1 MKKHPHASSKHPYHS
16 NTTHKKNGQTKTDSQ
31 VTTNE
36 YSVGLY
42 LCFFT
47 VVFTATYIAFLFTV
61 GTHVRTIDGLDILFE
76 AGSVLVALLMFIM
89 ISFFKVYLHI
99 KVPLLSGLFCIIL
112 GRTTDCLD
120 ELITITIEH
129 WSAIGDGVALVG
141 EILVV
146 YAATRWIL
154 EAHYMSMTDKLTQL
168 YNRHYL
174 EQAFERMIFFKG
186 RAGPKLALIMLDID
200 DFKSINDRYGHG
212 IGDDVLKII
221 AGILGRNT
229 RENDIVARLGGEEF
243 EILLPNTDL
252 DTALIF
258 AERIRSALEKHEQKL
273 VPRVTASIGVTVFQD
288 GDSIKSLRLR
298 ADTAVYKAKRNGK
311 NRIEVSQDSNAS
323 EDQEDSTP
331 PPLHHSQNTSIEF
344 NKTELV

>member
-1 MKKHPHASSKHPYHS
+1 MTKHQNASPKYSPG
-16 NTTHKKNGQTKTDSQ
+16 TQ

-36 YSVGLY
+36 YSIGLY

-47 VVFTATYIAFLFTV
+47 VVFTATYIAFLFTI
-61 GTHVRTIDGLDILFE
+61 GTHVRAIDGLDILFE

-89 ISFFKVYLHI
+89 ISFFKVYFHI
-99 KVPLLSGLFCIIL
+99 KVPLLTGLFCIIL
-112 GRTTDCLD
+112 GRTTDCID

-129 WSAIGDGVALVG
+129 WSAIGDGVALIG

-154 EAHYMSMTDKLTQL
+154 DAHYMSMTDKLTQL

-200 DFKSINDRYGHG
+200 DFKSVNDRYGHG

-221 AGILGRNT
+221 AGILERNT

-243 EILLPNTDL
+243 EILLPNTDF
-252 DTALIF
+252 DTALVF
-258 AERIRSALEKHEQKL
+258 AERIRSSLEKHEQKL
-273 VPRVTASIGVTVFQD
+273 VPRVTASFGVTVFQD

-311 NRIEVSQDSNAS
+311 NRIEISQSPDTS
-323 EDQEDSTP
+323 EGAEDNP
-331 PPLHHSQNTSIEF
+331 FLPSQNSSVEF
-344 NKTELV
+344 NKTNLV

>member
-1 MKKHPHASSKHPYHS
+1 MTKQSL
-16 NTTHKKNGQTKTDSQ
+16 NTDATSEKNGNAKNSTQ

-47 VVFTATYIAFLFTV
+47 VVFTATYIAFLFTI
-61 GTHVRTIDGLDILFE
+61 GTPVDHIDILDIGFE

-89 ISFFKVYLHI
+89 ISFFKVHLHI
-99 KVPLLSGLFCIIL
+99 KAPLLAGLFCIVL
-112 GRTTDCLD
+112 GRTTRCID
-120 ELITITIEH
+120 EIIITTIGH
-129 WSAIGDGVALVG
+129 WSAIGNGLALIG

-154 EAHYMSMTDKLTQL
+154 QAHYIAMTDKLTQL

-186 RAGPKLALIMLDID
+186 RARPKLALIMLDID

-221 AGILGRNT
+221 ANILERNT

-243 EILLPNTDL
+243 EILLPNTDF
-252 DTALIF
+252 DTALTF
-258 AERIRSALEKHEQKL
+258 AERIRSALEKHEQTL
-273 VPRVTASIGVTVFQD
+273 VPKVTASIGVTIFQD
-288 GDSIKSLRLR
+288 GDNIKSLRLR
-298 ADTAVYKAKRNGK
+298 ADIAVYEAKRNGK
-311 NRIEVSQDSNAS
+311 NRIEAS
-323 EDQEDSTP
+323 KDPDSTLASKGCAMGP
-331 PPLHHSQNTSIEF
+331 ENSTPSSLHTPQKNTVEF
-344 NKTELV
+344 NKAELV

>member
-1 MKKHPHASSKHPYHS
+1 MTKHQNASSKHSP
-16 NTTHKKNGQTKTDSQ
+16 KTGTQ

-47 VVFTATYIAFLFTV
+47 VVFTATYIAFLFTI
-61 GTHVRTIDGLDILFE
+61 GTPVANVDGFDIGFE

-89 ISFFKVYLHI
+89 ISFFKVYLYI
-99 KVPLLSGLFCIIL
+99 KIPLLTGLFCIIL
-112 GRTTDCLD
+112 GRTTDCVD
-120 ELITITIEH
+120 GFITITVGH
-129 WSAIGDGVALVG
+129 WPAIGDGLALIG

-154 EAHYMSMTDKLTQL
+154 QAHYISMTDKLTQL

-212 IGDDVLKII
+212 IGDDVLKVI
-221 AGILGRNT
+221 ARILERNT

-243 EILLPNTDL
+243 EILLPNTDF

-273 VPRVTASIGVTVFQD
+273 VPRVTASIGVTIFQD

-311 NRIEVSQDSNAS
+311 NRIEVSPTAENN

-331 PPLHHSQNTSIEF
+331 PAQHRSLNSSVEF
-344 NKTELV
+344 NKAELV